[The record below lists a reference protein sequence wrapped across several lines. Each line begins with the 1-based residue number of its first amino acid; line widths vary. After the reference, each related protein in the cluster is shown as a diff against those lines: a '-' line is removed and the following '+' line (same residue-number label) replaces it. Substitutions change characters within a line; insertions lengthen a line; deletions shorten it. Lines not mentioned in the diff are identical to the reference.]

1 MFIDV
6 PALPP
11 LLPGSL
17 IPIQVTSVTNSN
29 RFYAI
34 SHQIDTV
41 GAENA
46 TKKFQNLVYKAKEK
60 VEFKKK
66 ILSWDKSHAQ
76 SSLDS
81 FYATILTSKHFPND
95 ILDLKILMQKALI
108 FSHGQAHM
116 ESRCSI
122 KDTFLSTSSRRV
134 SCKSTQN

>member
-1 MFIDV
+1 MEVFIDV

-66 ILSWDKSHAQ
+66 DFIL
-76 SSLDS
+76 
-81 FYATILTSKHFPND
+81 
-95 ILDLKILMQKALI
+95 
-108 FSHGQAHM
+108 G
-116 ESRCSI
+116 
-122 KDTFLSTSSRRV
+122 
-134 SCKSTQN
+134 